1 MVFLRLHHVK
11 SLTFHFASSIFPF
24 LTLAVLEFK
33 NKKMQKKQNKKK
45 KNLNFAPLHL

>member
-11 SLTFHFASSIFPF
+11 SLTFNFASSIFPF

-33 NKKMQKKQNKKK
+33 NQKLKQT
-45 KNLNFAPLHL
+45 PILHHYTIETTAA